1 MRAGPAAR
9 NRERRE
15 EGDRM
20 AIKFFDRIA
29 TLLKADAHGV
39 IESLEERSLLLKQYG
54 REAEIELNQKQARLE
69 AVREDEKR
77 LREQLARQEDEI
89 RSLDEDIALALA
101 GGKDDLAR
109 FAIRR
114 LIPRRNEV
122 TALRAQIE
130 QRSAEGQA
138 LADRVAAQQAQ
149 FDRLRT
155 RVRAELAR
163 ASEVRPSTSWPCDAV
178 VADEEVEIELMRRR
192 QGVGG
197 GQ

>member
-1 MRAGPAAR
+1 
-9 NRERRE
+9 
-15 EGDRM
+15 M
-20 AIKFFDRIA
+20 AIKLFDRL
-29 TLLKADAHGV
+29 TTMLKADAHGV
-39 IESLEERSLLLKQYG
+39 IESLEERSLLLKQYV
-54 REAEIELNQKQARLE
+54 REAEIELNQKCARLE

-77 LREQLARQEDEI
+77 LREQLARQEDEV

-114 LIPRRNEV
+114 LLPRRNQV

-138 LADRVAAQQAQ
+138 LAERVAAQQAQ
-149 FDRLRT
+149 FDSLRT
-155 RVRAELAR
+155 RVRGELAR
-163 ASEVRPSTSWPCDAV
+163 ASEVSPSAAWPCDAG

-192 QGVGG
+192 QSVGG